1 MGQEDKITAIYDM
14 CIKMNG
20 DIQAFKMQ
28 QEYHKQQIV
37 ENEVNIAKNKETID
51 TIIADRNK
59 VIGVL
64 WIGGSLG
71 FFSGIGAFIMALIHH
86 KTQ

>member
-1 MGQEDKITAIYDM
+1 MGQEDKIAAIYDM

-20 DIQAFKMQ
+20 DIQAFKAQ
-28 QEYHKQQIV
+28 QEFHRQQIV
-37 ENEVNIAKNKETID
+37 ENELSICENKKIID
-51 TIIADRNK
+51 TIVADRNK

-71 FFSGIGAFIMALIHH
+71 FFSGIGALIMSLITHN
-86 KTQ
+86 K